1 MKDSAFASHFNKMKN
16 LLILLAFFVCA
27 NSALSHGIGG
37 HLYRAEDGRD
47 VSQEQQTSGKS
58 FEQTAI
64 EKDARWWGASL
75 STGWTSREIH
85 YGIDETGN
93 YGAYTTELALRIQNF
108 TLSVWSGFG
117 TGNDYQEW
125 DFTVAYSLEVGPVFF
140 TPGYNFWY
148 QPGIVEQDHA
158 EQAHAEQ
165 AHEDNEHHAASG
177 DHKEGGHSHAE
188 AGHSHNTYG
197 NELFFILGTTAIP
210 YVTPSMLFVWDLN
223 NTPGAYMELRLDGAV
238 PLYRDVLSLQPYALL
253 GLNFGYNT
261 RAYYGWNNFQ
271 FGLKAVWKINRIVS
285 IFGGINYSV
294 AMTALTEIDQGN
306 EVWASA
312 GVTFSY

>member
-158 EQAHAEQ
+158 EQAH
-165 AHEDNEHHAASG
+165 EDHEHHAASG
-177 DHKEGGHSHAE
+177 DHEEGGNSHAE
-188 AGHSHNTYG
+188 AGHSHGTYG

-223 NTPGAYMELRLDGAV
+223 NTPGAYLELRLDGAV